1 MSRAGDERL
10 IVPRYSLSY
19 RLISILLLMG
29 IFLIAILFSALY
41 LNNSRSIE
49 NEFIL
54 SQNYTEQS
62 LSTSV
67 RLLQETLFIY
77 DAAYEPALQAAMS
90 EYLLS
95 LNASGW
101 DPGNMDLQDLQE
113 RIYQE
118 TGYRADLFVI
128 SDEGVIT
135 RSTDDSEMGLDFKQ
149 FPEFYQNLTSI
160 RLGDVYAS
168 DSIIQSLGTG
178 EFRKYGYQPTPDHRN
193 ILEISLD
200 VDDLISRVNLSSFS
214 TISNMYTGSVPG
226 VKSVF
231 IFGKLAVFR
240 NDPKE
245 GLQHPDHYKVSYT
258 TLTDRLDHIKEA
270 FASKNNIVA
279 GDPGAN
285 EYRRYMYVPSPET
298 TGPSLS
304 ELGHVIEITY
314 DLQEIRDRQ
323 HSALLTYLFGGVCCI
338 IMVMLV
344 AFVIT
349 RYITHPIDQI
359 VADIEIIS
367 DGAYDHPITHTH
379 GFEFGRLET
388 SIGKMVHH
396 LKDDIISIRQKSD
409 DLDHELGQRIAA
421 EESLRTA
428 NRKLNLLSSITRHD
442 ILNQLSVITGAI
454 ELLPEEGCS
463 SLYLIEIIQRSVAN
477 IHKQI
482 SFTRL
487 YEQMGS
493 HQPEWQ
499 RMDEMVMHAQEG
511 ISLHGIRIE
520 NTVGRLELYA
530 DPMASRAVFN
540 LFENAV
546 RHGGEVSLIT
556 LDFKVIDSE
565 GIIVI
570 SDDGYGVPVGEKE
583 KIFERGFG
591 TNTGLG
597 LFLVRE
603 IFLITEINI
612 EENGVAGQ
620 GARFEI
626 HVPEGAWRM
635 AEDGASG

>member
-19 RLISILLLMG
+19 RLISVLLLMG
-29 IFLIAILFSALY
+29 IFLIVMLFSALY

-49 NEFIL
+49 NEFVL

-67 RLLQETLFIY
+67 RLLQETLSIY
-77 DAAYEPALQAAMS
+77 DSAYEPALKVAMTR
-90 EYLLS
+90 YLQGLKV
-95 LNASGW
+95 SGW
-101 DPGNMDLQDLQE
+101 DPGNLDIDTLKE
-113 RIYQE
+113 RIHQE
-118 TGYRADLFVI
+118 TGYQVDLFVI
-128 SDEGVIT
+128 SDEGVII
-135 RSTDDSEMGLDFKQ
+135 RSTDDLEMGLDLKQ

-160 RLGDVYAS
+160 RLGDEYVS
-168 DSIIQSLGTG
+168 DPIVRSLGSG
-178 EFRKYGYQPTPDHRN
+178 EFRKFGYHSTPDHRYV
-193 ILEISLD
+193 IEISLD
-200 VDDLISRVNLSSFS
+200 VDDLINRVNLSSFS
-214 TISNMYTGSVPG
+214 TISNMYAGNVPG

-231 IFGKLAVFR
+231 VFGKLAVFK

-245 GLQHPDHYKVSYT
+245 GLQHPDHYKIPYT
-258 TLTDRLDHIKEA
+258 PLTGRLDHIKET
-270 FASKNNIVA
+270 FASKSTIVA
-279 GDPGAN
+279 GDTGAY
-285 EYRRYMYVPSPET
+285 EYRRYMYVPPPET
-298 TGPSLS
+298 QGPSQS
-304 ELGHVIEITY
+304 ELGQVIEITY
-314 DLQEIRDRQ
+314 DLQDIRDRQ
-323 HSALLTYLFGGVCCI
+323 HNALLTYVFGALCCVI
-338 IMVMLV
+338 LVILV
-344 AFVIT
+344 ASVIT
-349 RYITHPIDQI
+349 RYIIHPIDQI

-379 GFEFGRLET
+379 GFEFGRLES

-442 ILNQLSVITGAI
+442 ILNQLSVITGAL

-463 SLYLIEIIQRSVAN
+463 SLYLIEIIQRSVSN

-499 RMDEMVMHAQEG
+499 RMDEMVRHAQEG
-511 ISLHGIRIE
+511 ISLHGIRID
-520 NTVGRLELYA
+520 NAAGRLELYA
-530 DPMASRAVFN
+530 DPMAGRAVFN

-546 RHGGEVSLIT
+546 RHGGEVSRIT
-556 LDFKVIDSE
+556 LDFQVYGSE
-565 GIIVI
+565 GIVVI

-583 KIFERGFG
+583 KIFERGYG

-603 IFLITEINI
+603 ILLITGITI

-635 AEDGASG
+635 SEDGPSE

>member
-19 RLISILLLMG
+19 RLISVLLLIG
-29 IFLIAILFSALY
+29 IFLIAILFTALY

-49 NEFIL
+49 NEFVL

-67 RLLQETLFIY
+67 RLLQETLYIY
-77 DAAYEPALQAAMS
+77 DAAYEPALKAAMS
-90 EYLLS
+90 EYLQS
-95 LNASGW
+95 LNGSNW
-101 DPGNMDLQDLQE
+101 DPGTIDLQALKQQ
-113 RIYQE
+113 IHQE
-118 TGYRADLFVI
+118 TGYQADLFVI
-128 SDEGVIT
+128 SDEGVVT
-135 RSTDDSEMGLDFKQ
+135 WSTDDSEKGLDFKL
-149 FPEFYQNLTSI
+149 FPGFYENLTSM
-160 RLGDVYAS
+160 RKGDAYVS
-168 DSIIQSLGTG
+168 DCIVQSLGTG

-200 VDDLISRVNLSSFS
+200 VDDLIRRVNLSSFS

-245 GLQHPDHYKVSYT
+245 GLQNPEHYKVPYT
-258 TLTDRLDHIKEA
+258 TLPDRLDRIKEA
-270 FASKNNIVA
+270 FATKSTVVA
-279 GDPGAN
+279 GDPGAD
-285 EYRRYMYVPSPET
+285 EYRRYIYVPSPES

-314 DLQEIRDRQ
+314 DLQDIRDRQ
-323 HSALLTYLFGGVCCI
+323 HSALLTYLIGALCCI
-338 IMVMLV
+338 VMVMLV

-379 GFEFGRLET
+379 GFEFGRLEA
-388 SIGKMVHH
+388 SIGKMVQH

-409 DLDHELGQRIAA
+409 DIDHELGQRIAA

-454 ELLPEEGCS
+454 DLLPEEGCNN
-463 SLYLIEIIQRSVAN
+463 LYLIEIIQRSVAN

-493 HQPEWQ
+493 HQPKWQ
-499 RMDEMVMHAQEG
+499 RIDEMVIHAQEG
-511 ISLHGIRIE
+511 ISLHGIRVE
-520 NTVGRLELYA
+520 NTAGRLEIYA
-530 DPMASRAVFN
+530 DPMAGRAVFN

-546 RHGGEVSLIT
+546 RHGGDVSCIII
-556 LDFKVIDSE
+556 DFKVNGSD
-565 GIIVI
+565 GIVVI

-583 KIFERGFG
+583 KIFERGYG

-603 IFLITEINI
+603 ILLITGITI

-626 HVPEGAWRM
+626 HVPEGAWRI
-635 AEDGASG
+635 AGDNSSE

>member
-19 RLISILLLMG
+19 RLISVLLIIG
-29 IFLIAILFSALY
+29 IFLIVIFFSALY
-41 LNNSRSIE
+41 LNDLRSIE
-49 NEFIL
+49 NEFVL

-77 DAAYEPALQAAMS
+77 DAAYEPALKAAMS
-90 EYLLS
+90 EYLQS

-101 DPGNMDLQDLQE
+101 DPGNMDLQSLKQ
-113 RIYQE
+113 RIHQE
-118 TGYRADLFVI
+118 TGYLADLFVI
-128 SDEGVIT
+128 DHTGVIT
-135 RSTDDSEMGLDFKQ
+135 WSTDDSEMGLDFKQ
-149 FPEFYQNLTSI
+149 YPEFYQNLTSI
-160 RLGDVYAS
+160 RLGDVYVS
-168 DSIIQSLGTG
+168 DSIVQSLESG
-178 EFRKYGYQPTPDHRN
+178 EFRKYGYQPTPDHN
-193 ILEISLD
+193 YILEISLN
-200 VDDLISRVNLSSFS
+200 VDDLIRRVNLSSFS

-231 IFGKLAVFR
+231 IFGKLAVFK

-245 GLQHPDHYKVSYT
+245 GLQNPEHYKVQYT
-258 TLTDRLDHIKEA
+258 VLPDRLDHIKEA
-270 FASKNNIVA
+270 FATKSTVIA
-279 GDPGAN
+279 GDPGSN

-314 DLQEIRDRQ
+314 DLKDIRESEK
-323 HSALLTYLFGGVCCI
+323 SALLTYLIGAVCSI
-338 IMVMLV
+338 IMVLLV

-359 VADIEIIS
+359 VADLEIIS

-396 LKDDIISIRQKSD
+396 LKDDIISIRQKTD

-421 EESLRTA
+421 EESLWTA

-442 ILNQLSVITGAI
+442 ILNQISVITGAL

-463 SLYLIEIIQRSVAN
+463 SQYLIEIIQRSVAN

-499 RMDEMVMHAQEG
+499 RVDEMVMHAQEG

-520 NTVGRLELYA
+520 NTAGSVEIYA
-530 DPMASRAVFN
+530 DPMAGRAVFN

-546 RHGGEVSLIT
+546 RHGGEVSCIT
-556 LDFKVIDSE
+556 LDFRVDGSE
-565 GIIVI
+565 GIVVI
-570 SDDGYGVPVGEKE
+570 SDDGYGVPAGEKE
-583 KIFERGFG
+583 KIFERGYG

-603 IFLITEINI
+603 IFLITGITI
-612 EENGVAGQ
+612 KENGVAGL

-626 HVPEGAWRM
+626 HVPEGVWTM
-635 AEDGASG
+635 AEEDPDK